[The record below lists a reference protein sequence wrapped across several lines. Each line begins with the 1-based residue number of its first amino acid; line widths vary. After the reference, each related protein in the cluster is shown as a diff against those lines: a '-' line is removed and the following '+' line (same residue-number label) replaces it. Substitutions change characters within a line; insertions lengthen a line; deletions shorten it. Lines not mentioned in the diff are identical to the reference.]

1 MKFLKGARS
10 TFSKAIS
17 PLKEVLINCAFVSY
31 LFAVAGILKDLF
43 QRFHFSVHNLLF
55 DRFVFYLSILLNIH
69 FQHQATQKCDK
80 SVRLLMLNP
89 S

>member
-17 PLKEVLINCAFVSY
+17 PLKEVLINCAFVSC
-31 LFAVAGILKDLF
+31 LFAVAILTDLF
-43 QRFHFSVHNLLF
+43 QRFNLLF

-69 FQHQATQKCDK
+69 FQHQATQKCDE